1 MRYCKILVKIT
12 IIKYKSFTSMKKMTI
27 NSIKK
32 SKGVTPLV
40 MITAYDA
47 LFARLF
53 QEEADVLLVGDS
65 LNMSFAGKSDTL
77 SATLEQMIYH
87 TNAVA
92 MGAKETF
99 LICDMPF
106 GTYVNKKEALKNA
119 IKVFQET
126 PADAIKIEG
135 GEDKADIVAHLCSN
149 GIAVCG
155 HIGLLPQAVRSEGGY
170 KVKGRSDEERASLI
184 KDAKAIEKAGAFC
197 IVIEG
202 VKADVAAEV
211 AKSVLIPVIGIGA
224 GNGVDGQVLVW
235 SDMLGFF
242 EEFTPKFVKKYL
254 DGASLVKSAVKK
266 YSDEVK
272 TREFPQEIHTY

>member
-1 MRYCKILVKIT
+1 MN
-12 IIKYKSFTSMKKMTI
+12 KKMTI
-27 NSIKK
+27 SSIKK
-32 SKGVTPLV
+32 SKGVKPLV

-53 QEEADVLLVGDS
+53 EQSADMILIGDS

-92 MGAKETF
+92 MGAKRSF

-135 GEDKADIVAHLCSN
+135 GEERACIIEYLCSN
-149 GIAVCG
+149 QIAVCG

-170 KVKGRSDEERASLI
+170 KIKGKSEDEKKQLIRDAQAVER
-184 KDAKAIEKAGAFC
+184 AGAFC
-197 IVIEG
+197 MVIEG
-202 VKADVAAEV
+202 VKAEV
-211 AKSVLIPVIGIGA
+211 AFEVAQSVTIPVIGIGS
-224 GNGVDGQVLVW
+224 GKGVDGQVLVF
-235 SDMLGFF
+235 SDMLGLF
-242 EEFTPKFVKKYL
+242 EEFTPKFVKKYM
-254 DGASLVKSAVKK
+254 DGASLVKKAVAC
-266 YSDEVK
+266 YADEVQ
-272 TREFPQEIHTY
+272 TRVFPQDIHTY